1 MLWELLTM
9 LGATMFVWASIQTA
23 REVHAGVRGYTA
35 VIVLG
40 LLMAAAYEVAAHML
54 AGAVDD
60 HLKSRSESHQKWFL
74 RGFYACSAVFPLVA
88 AILGIFVSQKV
99 LRLF

>member
-9 LGATMFVWASIQTA
+9 IGATSFVWASIQTA
-23 REVHAGVRGYTA
+23 REVHAGVGGYTT

-40 LLMAAAYEVAAHML
+40 LLMAAGYEVAAHKV
-54 AGAVDD
+54 AGAVVD
-60 HLKSRSESHQKWFL
+60 HLKTRSESHQKWLL